1 MSERIKWNDKLN
13 DTSNWYFWIIFVM
26 EKPPNQMYWE
36 VFVNTCIEIS
46 GVSIT

>member
-1 MSERIKWNDKLN
+1 MIQVIDI
-13 DTSNWYFWIIFVM
+13 FWIIFVM